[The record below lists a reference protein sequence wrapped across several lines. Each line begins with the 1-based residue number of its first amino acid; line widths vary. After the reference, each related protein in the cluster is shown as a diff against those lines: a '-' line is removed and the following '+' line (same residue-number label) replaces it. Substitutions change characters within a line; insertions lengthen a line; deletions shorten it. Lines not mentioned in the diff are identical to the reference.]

1 MEEKLSE
8 TREQFIEL
16 KTMFNMSQTS
26 NADEHTRIFA
36 KLELLSSKIDNLNI
50 KEVRREVSW
59 KTLCKIGAT
68 SVTIITVGIAL
79 VDLIPKLIGVC

>member
-36 KLELLSSKIDNLNI
+36 KLEILSDKIDKLNI
-50 KEVRREVSW
+50 KEVKREISW
-59 KTLCKIGAT
+59 RTLCKIGAT
-68 SVTIITVGIAL
+68 SITVITVGIAL
-79 VDLIPKLIGVC
+79 VDFIPKLLGA